1 MTEVLGRPPSRDD
14 ADAVAGGGAPR
25 SQAVPEAPRNEAE
38 RVERRGDE
46 FVIDLR
52 LLFRALV
59 RGSWVIVIA
68 GLIGAA
74 SGIRDMHNFT
84 PQHEAKMIIA
94 PSSGGASLPTGLGQ
108 LGALAGVAGLSSTL
122 GVSSRATPFERLKQ
136 ALSSL
141 ELAGVLQ
148 EKFDLLHTVYAGS
161 WDEGAEA
168 WIRPTGGEFE
178 RREQYRRFL
187 NLPTWSEPSLEKLAA
202 YVGGTVRIE
211 QIERSPF
218 YEVKVTH
225 GDPDFA
231 SYLLTITYSEAD
243 ELLRKRDRREVAERK
258 VYLNERLQT
267 ESLEASRNVLYSL
280 LTQEEQKEMMLEGD
294 LPYAARIIDPPYLLD
309 TPTSPNVARTVVF
322 PIVIAVLLAVAAISA
337 VTLFRNT

>member
-1 MTEVLGRPPSRDD
+1 MAT
-14 ADAVAGGGAPR
+14 GGARPR
-25 SQAVPEAPRNEAE
+25 QASVPEAPQREPE
-38 RVERRGDE
+38 FVERSDE

-52 LLFRALV
+52 HLLRALV
-59 RGSWVIVIA
+59 RGSWVLVIA

-74 SGIRDMHNFT
+74 SGIRDMHNFS
-84 PQHEAKMIIA
+84 PQHEAKMVIA
-94 PSSGGASLPTGLGQ
+94 PSGGGSSVPTSLGQ
-108 LGALAGVAGLSSTL
+108 LSALAGVAGLSAAV
-122 GVSSRATPFERLKQ
+122 GVTSQATPFERLKQ

-161 WDEGAEA
+161 WDAEA
-168 WIRPTGGEFE
+168 GEWIRPSGQEFE
-178 RREQYRRFL
+178 RREQYLRFL

-202 YVGGTVRIE
+202 YVGDSVLVE
-211 QIERSPF
+211 QIEQSPF

-225 GDPDFA
+225 SDPDFA
-231 SYLLTITYSEAD
+231 SYLLTITYREAD

-258 VYLNERLQT
+258 AYLNERLLT
-267 ESLEASRNVLYSL
+267 ETLEASRNVLYSL

-309 TPTSPNVARTVVF
+309 APTAPSVARTVVF
-322 PIVIAVLLAVAAISA
+322 PIVIAVLLAVAALSA
-337 VTLFRNT
+337 IALFRRA